1 MPPLNQAASTLPFE
15 RRRRSINLTAN
26 YTASAAD
33 VGCTFTNNGAAV
45 NIEVTIPAGLPA
57 KSWFRLAQN
66 SSAFSIAFRLSGTE
80 RIRDVGSTTSAAG
93 AATYPSSATGAV
105 MEIERVNG
113 VNGDY
118 GVCFKNGATPTY
130 T

>member
-1 MPPLNQAASTLPFE
+1 MTQPQRAATAPVFA
-15 RRRRSINLTAN
+15 RRRRNINLTAN

-33 VGCTFTNNGAAV
+33 NDCTFTNNGAAA
-45 NIEVTIPAGLPA
+45 NIEVTIPSGLPL
-57 KSWFRLAQN
+57 STRFRLAQN
-66 SSAFSIAFRLSGTE
+66 SSTFSIAFRLSGTE

-93 AATYPSSATGAV
+93 AATYPSTATGAM